1 MAMRNIVGLAP
12 SDNFAIFLG
21 TITPTANRHFS
32 AIERAALFRSAQV
45 HPYLLVLC
53 RLEAVF

>member
-1 MAMRNIVGLAP
+1 MGNIVGLAP
-12 SDNFAIFLG
+12 SDDSAIFLG

-32 AIERAALFRSAQV
+32 AIERAALFRPAQV